1 MADATIDAT
10 QLAGTAP
17 AVDLSLVGMFL
28 QADPLVKFVMLMLFL
43 ASFWCWAIIFE
54 KWYVFRNIKARTGKF
69 ESDFWSSDALDK
81 FHDKVKKRANHPMA
95 IVFVAAMEEWFRS
108 KGKNIPNIGS
118 TLKPGV
124 RERINQIM
132 QVARNRE
139 LERLESGLGF
149 LATTGSAAPFV
160 GLFGTVWGIMNSF
173 HAIALSKNTSL
184 AAVAPGIAEALFATA
199 IGLFAAIP
207 AVIFF
212 NKFSNEL
219 GTFAGKLED
228 FSTEFNTILSRQME
242 NS

>member
-10 QLAGTAP
+10 QLAGSAP
-17 AVDLSLVGMFL
+17 VVDLSLVGMFL
-28 QADPLVKFVMLMLFL
+28 QADPIVKFVMLMLFL

-54 KWYVFRNIKARTGKF
+54 KWYVFRNIKTRTAKF

-108 KGKNIPNIGS
+108 KGKNIPNVGN

-132 QVARNRE
+132 MVARNRE

-173 HAIALSKNTSL
+173 QAIAISKNTSL

-207 AVIFF
+207 AVIFY